1 MRLLKQTGNNTYHV
15 YFISIFL
22 SQFLSNVPPTFLLAP
37 FTNHYYALFL
47 GSNIGGL
54 GTIIASPWLMFWLL
68 SNIYYIFL
76 KKVGAI

>member
-1 MRLLKQTGNNTYHV
+1 MQLLRQTGNNTYHV

-22 SQFLSNVPPTFLLAP
+22 SQFLSNIPPTFLLAP
-37 FTNHYYALFL
+37 FTNRYYALFL
-47 GSNIGGL
+47 GSNIGDL
-54 GTIIASPWLMFWLL
+54 GTMLPWLMFWLL